1 MKKITSALIA
11 CFVLAATYTF
21 AGETSNNVQF
31 QFANTDLVQNSW
43 DYASLHCGINDL
55 NSGQVFDIP
64 ASMITYEV
72 KDKSGNVVS
81 KGIGSSIS
89 IQDAKMGSEEEY
101 TIVVSTLINGQ
112 KITHTL
118 CKKASPKKFAMKL
131 NPTDLDHNHLAYTF
145 TRPKFNNPNETENVP
160 TAASDV
166 QVNIMLNNTSYKI
179 QVGAGHPALAA
190 QADYITL
197 KNEMK
202 KLAAE
207 GRVAEIDIEPK
218 LVFKGEVYTDTQT
231 YYQVTGSSFREVS
244 SLDPIASK

>member
-1 MKKITSALIA
+1 MKRITSALIA
-11 CFVLAATYTF
+11 CFVLGATYTF
-21 AGETSNNVQF
+21 AGETSSNVQF
-31 QFANTDLVQNSW
+31 QFANIDLVQNSW

-55 NSGQVFDIP
+55 NSGQVFEIP

-81 KGIGSSIS
+81 KGIGSGIS

-101 TIVVSTLINGQ
+101 TIVISTMINGQ
-112 KITHTL
+112 KIAQTL
-118 CKKASPKKFAMKL
+118 CKRASPKKFAMKL
-131 NPTDLDHNHLAYTF
+131 SPADLDRDHLVYTF
-145 TRPKFNNPNETENVP
+145 TRPKFNSRNETENIP

-166 QVNIMLNNTSYKI
+166 QINIMLNNTSYKI
-179 QVGAGHPALAA
+179 KVGAGHPALAA

-197 KNEMK
+197 RHEMK

-207 GRVAEIDIEPK
+207 GRVAEIDIEPV

-244 SLDPIASK
+244 SLEPIASK

>member
-11 CFVLAATYTF
+11 CFVLAATLTF
-21 AGETSNNVQF
+21 AGETENNVQF
-31 QFANTDLVQNSW
+31 QFANIDLAQNSW
-43 DYASLHCGINDL
+43 DHASLHCGINDL
-55 NSGQVFDIP
+55 NSGQVFEIP
-64 ASMITYEV
+64 VSLINYEV
-72 KDKSGNVVS
+72 KDRSGNTVS
-81 KGIGSSIS
+81 RGIGSYVNIMDS
-89 IQDAKMGSEEEY
+89 KLGSEEEY

-112 KITHTL
+112 KISHTL

-131 NPTDLDHNHLAYTF
+131 NPSDLDHNHLAYTF

-166 QVNIMLNNTSYKI
+166 QVNIMLNNTCYKI
-179 QVGAGHPALAA
+179 QVGAGHPTLAN

-202 KLAAE
+202 KLLAD

-218 LVFKGEVYTDTQT
+218 LVFKGEVYTDNQT
-231 YYQVTGSSFREVS
+231 YYQVTGSGYREVS